1 MLTRIKNLFG
11 CDVRS
16 LAVFRI
22 AIAVLLICEIC
33 DRFPYAEAFYS
44 DAGFFSTE
52 FSKEELPRSW
62 SLNQLDG
69 SVLYQQTI
77 LISLCVSAILF
88 GLGLFTRVATIVCWF
103 LLISIHVRNP
113 MVLIGGDTLM
123 RMVLF
128 WSMFIPLGRV
138 WSLDAIWKTRR
149 QAARRQKALIE
160 NASSVQTEVGA
171 NETNYLVSFG
181 TGCLILQLCFM
192 YWFAGIA
199 KLTEHW
205 FDGTAMEYVLRLEIY
220 VHPFGSWLLNF
231 PLLLKAVTYGTLV
244 LELFGPFL
252 LFIPVW
258 NHWFRLLVIAAFW
271 SLHIGIDLS
280 IDVGMFSVNSM
291 AVWLV
296 LLPSFVWD
304 CCRKKNV
311 QTTQVSK
318 SPIVSQ
324 SPRSVWLTAWKYLLN
339 GIAAF
344 FLLYIFLW
352 NAIDTPY
359 AIKQGYRDKM
369 SPDFYR
375 LGWATMVA
383 QNFKMF
389 GTPPKSNPWFVYYA
403 RLQNGEEVDLLRNG
417 PVDYSR
423 PDIHTKV
430 YKSNRWKKL
439 HRFLLRHSEHNKFHQ
454 AILEYFIRKWDQS
467 HPDSQHVV
475 EAKLE
480 SFSEEIGPNYNRGDY
495 IQGASLAFWETE
507 DEIDKSRVELLD
519 DVDSFFKRFD
529 EGSIID

>member
-1 MLTRIKNLFG
+1 
-11 CDVRS
+11 
-16 LAVFRI
+16 
-22 AIAVLLICEIC
+22 
-33 DRFPYAEAFYS
+33 
-44 DAGFFSTE
+44 
-52 FSKEELPRSW
+52 
-62 SLNQLDG
+62 
-69 SVLYQQTI
+69 
-77 LISLCVSAILF
+77 
-88 GLGLFTRVATIVCWF
+88 
-103 LLISIHVRNP
+103 

-138 WSLDAIWKTRR
+138 WSLDAIWK
-149 QAARRQKALIE
+149 ARRKKASSE
-160 NASSVQTEVGA
+160 NSSSVQADVEA
-171 NETNYLVSFG
+171 NESNYLVSFG

-199 KLTEHW
+199 KLNEHW

-231 PLLLKAVTYGTLV
+231 PLLLKVVTYGTLV
-244 LELFGPFL
+244 LELFGPLL

-304 CCRKKNV
+304 CCRKQTV
-311 QTTQVSK
+311 QTTPFSSRRLFAFSAFRLVD
-318 SPIVSQ
+318 
-324 SPRSVWLTAWKYLLN
+324 VWAYLLS
-339 GIAAF
+339 GTAAF

-423 PDIHTKV
+423 PDIHTK
-430 YKSNRWKKL
+430 
-439 HRFLLRHSEHNKFHQ
+439 
-454 AILEYFIRKWDQS
+454 
-467 HPDSQHVV
+467 
-475 EAKLE
+475 
-480 SFSEEIGPNYNRGDY
+480 
-495 IQGASLAFWETE
+495 SL
-507 DEIDKSRVELLD
+507 
-519 DVDSFFKRFD
+519 
-529 EGSIID
+529 